1 MSKLQIKQIKLF
13 NFKGFSY
20 LNFDLEN
27 NNVPILGGKNGF
39 GKTTI
44 FDAIELVI
52 TGKISRYDDYK
63 DFFDK
68 RRSPSDIE
76 IPLVNNKDVEDV
88 RIELLLEDDYSAF
101 WLKREAKVVDMQYG
115 DPNFDVFNELRIR
128 ECPDKSYKVM
138 EQQDRSNHKWDSF
151 AKHFAFINYI
161 GQEEATSIL
170 KQKNSERAKQ
180 FDFLFDTKKIDDDIN
195 TVDNIQKAF
204 NAKSQ
209 SCKLNAENLEEEIRR
224 LTSNQTEENTESQ
237 YHRLIANNSF
247 NWDTEN
253 PQLDYNSYNELLCEN
268 GLFDSM
274 EYYVQNSLA
283 FQAYLHN
290 KFIDKLLEENG
301 SIISDIVFYLK
312 WRGKEN
318 LLMSYGK
325 FISIRNIIKNLRLES
340 FEISSIL
347 SIKDVL
353 TWNEQEDTLKKIENL
368 AGMMMTSYQLSD
380 NVTKLYTELIDERNR
395 MITTIDKFSDH
406 DQFTECPLCGHAYN
420 DAGELKNHIEGNS
433 VDIEGKIKHI
443 ANDVN
448 QLFVQLKEMINSNV
462 VDISDAIY
470 QKQKITEDIYN
481 RYSSLNKVVCKQN
494 LDKMRTELSM
504 DLSLIEIKEDTEKQ
518 IIKTL
523 KERIESNSD
532 DINYFN
538 LSESYNSYIRYMDK
552 KDITEDKIKAKRI
565 YLTTQWN
572 KTTSKLV
579 QEKQALLNNL
589 KAREKK
595 YEDQSIKLDHLVKSL
610 KSKKN
615 DYLTAVISDIEILF
629 YIYSGR
635 ILQDSYFGRGLF
647 IKRDKSK
654 HRMIIVDRYDSDVDA
669 LFNMSSGQLV
679 SIVFALVLSINKLYS
694 ERDFLA
700 IDDPVQTIDDINMW
714 GLIETLRHEFSN
726 SFCLFSTHENV
737 YGSLMRYKFEKWGIS
752 TKYFN
757 LKDVRKNG
765 LNRLTSI
772 D

>member
-13 NFKGFSY
+13 NFKGFSS
-20 LNFDLEN
+20 LDFDLEN

-128 ECPDKSYKVM
+128 ECPDDSYKVM

-195 TVDNIQKAF
+195 KVGNIQKAF
-204 NAKSQ
+204 NEEIQ
-209 SCKLNAENLEEEIRR
+209 SCKQNAENLEEEIKR
-224 LTSNQTEENTESQ
+224 LTSNQIEKNTESQ

-253 PQLDYNSYNELLCEN
+253 PQLDYNSYYKLLCEN

-290 KFIDKLLEENG
+290 NFINKLLEENG

-318 LLMSYGK
+318 LLMSYGR
-325 FISIRNIIKNLRLES
+325 FISIKNCIKNLRLES

-347 SIKDVL
+347 SIKDTF
-353 TWNEQEDTLKKIENL
+353 TWNEQEETLKKIENL
-368 AGMMMTSYQLSD
+368 AGMMMNSYHLSD
-380 NVTKLYTELIDERNR
+380 NLTKLYTELIDERNR

-406 DQFTECPLCGHAYN
+406 DQFSICPLCGHNYD
-420 DAGELKNHIEGNS
+420 DAEELKNHIVVNS
-433 VDIEGKIKHI
+433 VDIEGKIKDI
-443 ANDVN
+443 ENNVN

-462 VDISDAIY
+462 VNVLDAMY
-470 QKQKITEDIYN
+470 QKQKITEDIYI
-481 RYSSLNKVVCKQN
+481 RYSSLNKVMCKQN
-494 LDKMRTELSM
+494 LDKIRTELSM
-504 DLSLIEIKEDTEKQ
+504 DLSSMGINEDAEKHITENLQK
-518 IIKTL
+518 
-523 KERIESNSD
+523 RIVSIPD
-532 DINYFN
+532 DIDYITLLAN
-538 LSESYNSYIRYMDK
+538 YNSYIRYMDK
-552 KDITEDKIKAKRI
+552 KDITKDKIKAKRI
-565 YLTTQWN
+565 YITAQWN
-572 KTTSKLV
+572 KTISKLV
-579 QEKQALLNNL
+579 QQNQAQLSNFEARIKKCDRQSKKLNHLL
-589 KAREKK
+589 E
-595 YEDQSIKLDHLVKSL
+595 SL

-647 IKRDKSK
+647 IKRDTSK

-714 GLIETLRHEFSN
+714 GLIETFRHEFSN

-765 LNRLTSI
+765 LN
-772 D
+772 

>member
-13 NFKGFSY
+13 NFKGFSS
-20 LNFDLEN
+20 LDFDLEN

-115 DPNFDVFNELRIR
+115 DPDFDVFNELRIR
-128 ECPDKSYKVM
+128 ECPDESYKVM

-180 FDFLFDTKKIDDDIN
+180 FDFLFDTKKIDDNIN
-195 TVDNIQKAF
+195 KVDNIQEAF
-204 NAKSQ
+204 NAEIQ
-209 SCKLNAENLEEEIRR
+209 SCKQNAENLEEEIKR
-224 LTSNQTEENTESQ
+224 LTSNQTEENTEYQ
-237 YHRLIANNSF
+237 YYRLIANNSYY
-247 NWDTEN
+247 WDIEN
-253 PQLDYNSYNELLCEN
+253 PQLNYNSYKELLYEN
-268 GLFDSM
+268 GLLDSM
-274 EYYVQNSLA
+274 EYYVRNSQM

-290 KFIDKLLEENG
+290 MFIDKLLEENG
-301 SIISDIVFYLK
+301 NISDIVFYLT

-318 LLMSYGK
+318 LLTKYGR
-325 FISIRNIIKNLRLES
+325 FIAIKNSIKHLSLES
-340 FEISSIL
+340 FDITLIL
-347 SIKDVL
+347 SIRDVL
-353 TWNEQEDTLKKIENL
+353 TWDGQENTLKQIENL
-368 AGMMMTSYQLSD
+368 AGMMMTSYHLSD
-380 NVTKLYTELIDERNR
+380 SVAKLYTELIDERNR
-395 MITTIDKFSDH
+395 MRATIDKFSVHDH
-406 DQFTECPLCGHAYN
+406 LSECPLCGHRY
-420 DAGELKNHIEGNS
+420 DDEGELKIHIGECS
-433 VDIEGKIKHI
+433 VDIEGKIKHLG
-443 ANDVN
+443 NDVN
-448 QLFVQLKEMINSNV
+448 QMFVRLKEMIDSNV
-462 VDISDAIY
+462 VNVSDAFFY
-470 QKQKITEDIYN
+470 EQKITEDIYHKYRN
-481 RYSSLNKVVCKQN
+481 LNKGLCQQN
-494 LDKMRTELSM
+494 MEKIRTELSI
-504 DLSLIEIKEDTEKQ
+504 DLSLMEINEDTENH
-518 IIKTL
+518 IIETL
-523 KERIESNSD
+523 QERVVSVPE
-532 DINYFN
+532 DIDYMN

-572 KTTSKLV
+572 KTRSKLV
-579 QEKQALLNNL
+579 QQNQAELDKAVDRMKKCDGQIKKLNHLL
-589 KAREKK
+589 
-595 YEDQSIKLDHLVKSL
+595 KSL

-694 ERDFLA
+694 ERNFLA

-752 TKYFN
+752 TRYFN
-757 LKDVRKNG
+757 LKDLRKNC
-765 LNRLTSI
+765 LN
-772 D
+772 